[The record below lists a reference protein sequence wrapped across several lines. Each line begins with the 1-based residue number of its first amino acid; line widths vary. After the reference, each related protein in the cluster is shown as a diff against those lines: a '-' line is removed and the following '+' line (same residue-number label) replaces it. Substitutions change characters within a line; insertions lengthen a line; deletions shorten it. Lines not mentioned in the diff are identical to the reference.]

1 MAANVDINSG
11 PAKYLNKYTRQ
22 PHLYKARLPRQRT
35 GIQAHSR
42 RVSSLLVTLNLA
54 GSSCKETFRFRNVMT
69 LHHMSEASSY
79 VSDKGT
85 NIPFAWQIKKRKDE
99 KRLNSPR
106 SP

>member
-1 MAANVDINSG
+1 MWISTQVL
-11 PAKYLNKYTRQ
+11 LNTSTNIHDSHTCIRRDCQ
-22 PHLYKARLPRQRT
+22 RQRT

-54 GSSCKETFRFRNVMT
+54 GSSCKETFRFRKVMT
-69 LHHMSEASSY
+69 LHHKSEASSY

-85 NIPFAWQIKKRKDE
+85 NIPFAWQIKKRKDRKDE
-99 KRLNSPR
+99 KRLNYPR